1 MTRKR
6 WREKRKKP
14 TRIMEARFAEV
25 EFDPPSR
32 RGMIVELE
40 GGLRLLVGDDQSVE
54 LAAALIN
61 SLWELEAGGG
71 R

>member
-1 MTRKR
+1 MSKKRTAGSRKR
-6 WREKRKKP
+6 P
-14 TRIMEARFAEV
+14 ARILEARFAEV

-40 GGLRLLVGDDQSVE
+40 GGVRLLVSDEESVE

-61 SLWELEAGGG
+61 GLWELRSGGG

>member
-1 MTRKR
+1 MSRKR
-6 WREKRKKP
+6 PTENCKKSA
-14 TRIMEARFAEV
+14 RVVEARFAEV
-25 EFDPPSR
+25 EFEPSSR

-40 GGLRLLVGDDQSVE
+40 CGVRLLVGEDESVE

-61 SLWELEAGGG
+61 CLRELEAGGQ

>member
-1 MTRKR
+1 MSTKRRTKKRKR
-6 WREKRKKP
+6 PGRVV
-14 TRIMEARFAEV
+14 EARFAEV

-40 GGLRLLVGDDQSVE
+40 CGVRLLVNEDDSVE

-61 SLWELEAGGG
+61 SLWELEVGGG